1 MVIFSYRQMKEEEA
15 RCIVAVDT
23 FNVAKKRIQEL
34 TTQLIESDRDKKN
47 AETTLEEVEREAES
61 QRKQLR
67 QFKDQLSTTKGQ
79 IADLKK
85 KLKEAKK
92 AKDQVEQDG
101 YDVGVAKTEEAL
113 RAEVAG
119 VCRTYYL

>member
-23 FNVAKKRIQEL
+23 FNVAEKRIQEL

-47 AETTLEEVEREAES
+47 AETTLEEVEREVES

-67 QFKDQLSTTKGQ
+67 QFEDQLSTTKGQ
-79 IADLKK
+79 LADLKK

-101 YDVGVAKTEEAL
+101 YDVGVAKIEEAL

>member
-15 RCIVAVDT
+15 RRIVAVDT
-23 FNVAKKRIQEL
+23 FNVAEKRIQEL

-67 QFKDQLSTTKGQ
+67 QFEDQLSTTKGQ